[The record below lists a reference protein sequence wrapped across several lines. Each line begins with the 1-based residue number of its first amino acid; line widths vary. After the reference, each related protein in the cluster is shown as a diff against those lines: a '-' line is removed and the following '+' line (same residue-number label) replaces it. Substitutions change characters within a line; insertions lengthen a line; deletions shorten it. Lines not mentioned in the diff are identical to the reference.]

1 VTDQQRI
8 LDLVGAYNFRDLG
21 GYPTSDG
28 RRTRWGRVFRS
39 DTLQELTDTDLEILR
54 SLGLAT
60 IVDLRTPTEVE
71 RDGRGLLAGEPV
83 RYINLSVLQEEAGE
97 TVAAPPAAQ
106 EDMGQRY
113 LWYLE
118 TGERSLA
125 TALSLVADDTAHP
138 LVFHCAAGK
147 DRTGVLAALVLGCLG
162 VVREAIVADYY
173 ETAARLDLILARL
186 RRHPVYG
193 PQVKDVPSSRFGV
206 DPALINRFLDG
217 LDERHGGARAWA
229 RSVGV
234 GEEQLAGLEAGLLED
249 DQ

>member
-1 VTDQQRI
+1 VTQQRI

-21 GYPTSDG
+21 GYPTTDG

-39 DTLQELTDTDLEILR
+39 DTLQELTDTDLDVLR
-54 SLGLAT
+54 QLGLAT

-71 RDGRGLLAGEPV
+71 RDGRGLLADEPV

-106 EDMGQRY
+106 QDMGERY
-113 LWYLE
+113 LWYLQ

-125 TALSLVADDTAHP
+125 NALSLVADDTAHP

-162 VVREAIVADYY
+162 VVRDVIVADYF
-173 ETAARLDLILARL
+173 ETAARLDLILERL

-193 PQVKDVPSSRFGV
+193 PEIKEVPASRFSV
-206 DPALINRFLDG
+206 DPAMIDRFLDG
-217 LDERHGGARAWA
+217 LDERYGGARGWA
-229 RSVGV
+229 KSVGV
-234 GEEQLAGLEAGLLED
+234 SEESLTRLEGGLLED
-249 DQ
+249 DS

>member
-1 VTDQQRI
+1 VSQRL

-21 GYPTSDG
+21 GYPTADG

-39 DTLQELTDTDLEILR
+39 DTLQELTDSDLDVLR

-60 IVDLRTPTEVE
+60 IVDLRTPSEVE
-71 RDGRGLLAGEPV
+71 RDGRGILAGEPV

-97 TVAAPPAAQ
+97 RIAAPPAANQ
-106 EDMGQRY
+106 DMGARY

-162 VVREAIVADYY
+162 VVREAIVADYL
-173 ETAARLDLILARL
+173 ETAARLDLILERL
-186 RRHPVYG
+186 RRHPIYG
-193 PQVKDVPSSRFGV
+193 SEMREVPASRFSV
-206 DPALINRFLDG
+206 DPAVIDRFLDG
-217 LDERHGGARAWA
+217 LDQRYGGASGWA

-234 GEEQLAGLEAGLLED
+234 SEESLGRLESGLLE
-249 DQ
+249 QNT

>member
-1 VTDQQRI
+1 VTQQRI

-21 GYPTSDG
+21 GYPTTDG

-39 DTLQELTDTDLEILR
+39 DTLQELTDTDIDVLR
-54 SLGLAT
+54 QLGLAT

-71 RDGRGLLAGEPV
+71 RDGRGLLAREPV

-106 EDMGQRY
+106 QDMGERY
-113 LWYLE
+113 LWYLQ

-125 TALSLVADDTAHP
+125 NALSLVADDTAHP

-162 VVREAIVADYY
+162 VVRDVIVADYF
-173 ETAARLDLILARL
+173 ETAARLDLILERL

-193 PQVKDVPSSRFGV
+193 PEIKEVPASRFSV
-206 DPALINRFLDG
+206 DPAMIDRFLDG
-217 LDERHGGARAWA
+217 LDERYGGARGWA
-229 RSVGV
+229 KSVGV
-234 GEEQLAGLEAGLLED
+234 SEESLARLEGGLLED
-249 DQ
+249 DS

>member
-1 VTDQQRI
+1 VSQQRI

-21 GYPTSDG
+21 GYPTTDG

-39 DTLQELTDTDLEILR
+39 DTLQELTDTDIDVLR
-54 SLGLAT
+54 QLGLAT

-71 RDGRGLLAGEPV
+71 RDGRGLLAREPV

-106 EDMGQRY
+106 QNMGERY

-125 TALSLVADDTAHP
+125 NAFSLVADDTAHP

-162 VVREAIVADYY
+162 VVRDVIVADYF
-173 ETAARLDLILARL
+173 ETAARLDLILERL

-193 PQVKDVPSSRFGV
+193 PEIKEVPASRFSV
-206 DPALINRFLDG
+206 DPAMIDRFLDG
-217 LDERHGGARAWA
+217 LDDRFGGARGWA
-229 RSVGV
+229 KSVGV
-234 GEEQLAGLEAGLLED
+234 TEESLARLEFGLLEPD
-249 DQ
+249 R

>member
-1 VTDQQRI
+1 VSEQRL

-21 GYPTSDG
+21 GYATADG

-39 DTLQELTDTDLEILR
+39 DTLQELTDTDIDVLR
-54 SLGLAT
+54 QLGLAT

-71 RDGRGLLAGEPV
+71 RDGRGLLAQEPV

-106 EDMGQRY
+106 QNMGERY

-162 VVREAIVADYY
+162 VVRDVIVADYF
-173 ETAARLDLILARL
+173 ETAARLDLILQRL

-193 PQVKDVPSSRFGV
+193 PEIKDVPASRFTV
-206 DPALINRFLDG
+206 DPAMIDRFLDG
-217 LDERHGGARAWA
+217 LDQRYGGARGWA
-229 RSVGV
+229 KSVGV
-234 GEEQLAGLEAGLLED
+234 SEERLARLEAGLLEPNP
-249 DQ
+249 